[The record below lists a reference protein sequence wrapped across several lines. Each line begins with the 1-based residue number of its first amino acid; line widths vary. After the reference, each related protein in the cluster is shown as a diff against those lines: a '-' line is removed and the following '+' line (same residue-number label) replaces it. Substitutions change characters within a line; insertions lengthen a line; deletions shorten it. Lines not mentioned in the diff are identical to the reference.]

1 MMSSIRLLLLC
12 AFLLSFLFARGQEGV
27 KFISSDSSVVDTR
40 NFDAAKLE
48 KLKADPD
55 MDYGRSPAA
64 INLWERFKIWLN
76 NLLSRLLIA
85 VDNANWFNIL
95 LTILAITA
103 LVYVILRLL
112 KVDAFTMFYSGKKTP
127 ASFGVLDE
135 DIHAMDFDKL
145 IHEALTKKE
154 FRLAIRLLFLQ
165 SLKLL
170 ADKHHILWQPGKTNH
185 DYLEELTAQQLK
197 TGFNELNFYFEYAWY
212 GNFII
217 SEALYQ
223 KVDSIF
229 KEWKTNV

>member
-1 MMSSIRLLLLC
+1 MNYIKPLIIFFFIHIN
-12 AFLLSFLFARGQEGV
+12 AFGNGFDVNVL
-27 KFISSDSSVVDTR
+27 SDSSYVEVR
-40 NFDAAKLE
+40 SFDQTKLE

-55 MDYGRSPAA
+55 LDYGRSPAA

-76 NLLSRLLIA
+76 NLLSRLLTA

-95 LTILAITA
+95 LTILAIIVV
-103 LVYVILRLL
+103 VYVILRLL
-112 KVDAFTMFYSGKKTP
+112 KVDAFTMFYAGKKAPVTY
-127 ASFGVLDE
+127 GLLDE
-135 DIHAMDFDKL
+135 DIHAMDFEKL
-145 IHEALTKKE
+145 IREALSKKE

-170 ADKHHILWQPGKTNH
+170 ADKNHILWQPGKTNH

-212 GNFII
+212 GNFTIN
-217 SEALYQ
+217 EGLYR

>member
-1 MMSSIRLLLLC
+1 MSSIRIFLLTL
-12 AFLLSFLFARGQEGV
+12 FLLSFLFANAQEGT
-27 KFISSDSSVVDTR
+27 KSISYDSSLIDTR
-40 NFDAAKLE
+40 SFDQEKLE

-64 INLWERFKIWLN
+64 INLWERFKIWLSK
-76 NLLSRLLIA
+76 LFSRLLTA

-95 LTILAITA
+95 LIILAIIG

-112 KVDAFTMFYSGKKTP
+112 KVDAFTMFYAGKKTP
-127 ASFGVLDE
+127 VAYGVLDE

-145 IHEALTKKE
+145 IREALTKKE

-185 DYLEELTAQQLK
+185 DYLDELAAQQLK

-212 GNFII
+212 GNFTINE
-217 SEALYQ
+217 SLYQ